1 MTMGNSKKILVFH
14 HSGAIGGGS
23 VSMLH
28 ILRAMKSEGY
38 DVKLICP
45 AQPSYMLEEAAAMGI
60 EAEGIFDGGWV
71 YPFFNGGTYKIA
83 DPRYIAR
90 VRYIDK
96 SKEGVRALIAREAAD
111 IVVFNSMT
119 TAWMGALVP
128 DGTKTICFDRETL
141 PYDGRGLR
149 CAKVKR
155 QLAGMTKS
163 VFLSEY
169 DAKNA
174 GGCENFTVITD
185 KVDIAQFVDGVL
197 DPTAKCSRKLDFD
210 KRSILYCGGMWRVK
224 GAHTALQMMHHLN
237 EDYQLIFM
245 QYEPRPQTASLKTR
259 IKKIL
264 GLDYEGDS
272 LKLLDGIEDRVKFFA
287 PQSDMAPFYAA
298 ADIVIFPST
307 KAHQAR
313 PVYEAGAACKP
324 CVISDFPNTAEFA
337 KDGVNVLTFEPGN
350 ARALAECIE
359 KLCDRELY
367 YKLVDNGHKMCL
379 EHHNIETLGREI
391 ADLLKSLGD

>member
-1 MTMGNSKKILVFH
+1 MGDSKKILVFH

-45 AQPSYMLEEAAAMGI
+45 AQPSYMLEEAEKMGI
-60 EAEGIFDGGWV
+60 EAEGAFDSGWV
-71 YPFFNGGTYKIA
+71 YPFFNGGTYNIA

-90 VRYIDK
+90 VRYIKK
-96 SKEGVRALIAREAAD
+96 SREAVRALIAHEAAD

-119 TAWMGALVP
+119 IAWMGSLVP
-128 DGTKTICFDRETL
+128 EGTKTVCFDRETL
-141 PYDGRGLR
+141 PFNGRGPR

-163 VFLSEY
+163 VFLSEF
-169 DAKNA
+169 DAQNA
-174 GGCENFTVITD
+174 GGCDNFIVITD
-185 KVDIAQFVDGVL
+185 KVDVAKLGNATL

-224 GAHTALQMMHHLN
+224 GSHTALQMMHHLN

-245 QYEPRPQTASLKTR
+245 QYEPKPAAVTVKTR
-259 IKKIL
+259 IKRLL
-264 GLDYEGDS
+264 GMHYEGDT
-272 LKLLDGIEDRVKFFA
+272 LKLLDKIEDRVKFFP
-287 PQSDMAPFYAA
+287 PQGDMVPFYAA

-307 KAHQAR
+307 KPHQAR

-350 ARALAECIE
+350 SEALADCIE
-359 KLCDRELY
+359 RLCDRELY
-367 YKLVDNGHKMCL
+367 YRLADNGHRMCL
-379 EHHNIETLGREI
+379 EHHNIETLGKEI